1 MRGKFLDFWRRVETG
16 PIMFEK
22 EFETRHYWPLLK
34 ETAKKYKIEYKEKD
48 GKHSGVELL
57 TELLTQGAMKMDLY
71 LKVRE
76 AVENY
81 ETPYE
86 ITLRDGEKN

>member
-1 MRGKFLDFWRRVETG
+1 MEFEITTEEMMALMKESHKDRTVDIFDQLIKYCRRT
-16 PIMFEK
+16 EK
-22 EFETRHYWPLLK
+22 EYR
-34 ETAKKYKIEYKEKD
+34 EKD

-76 AVENY
+76 AVEKY

-86 ITLRDGEKN
+86 CHLIKEKKKSK